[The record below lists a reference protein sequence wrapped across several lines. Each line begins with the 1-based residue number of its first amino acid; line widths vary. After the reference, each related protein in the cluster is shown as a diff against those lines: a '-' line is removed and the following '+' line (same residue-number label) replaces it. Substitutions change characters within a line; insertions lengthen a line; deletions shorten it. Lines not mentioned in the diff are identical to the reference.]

1 MIGVV
6 SSSLLGV
13 KMDKE
18 RSCVRDL
25 LEIIREIIDG
35 SLEGFQEQELFG
47 LVVQN
52 FCFFAKKIL
61 TKFMSCHVVH

>member
-25 LEIIREIIDG
+25 LEIIREIIVG
-35 SLEGFQEQELFG
+35 SLESSRMY
-47 LVVQN
+47 LVVN
-52 FCFFAKKIL
+52 IKFLILFCLKIL
-61 TKFMSCHVVH
+61 NQF

>member
-25 LEIIREIIDG
+25 LEIIREIIVG
-35 SLEGFQEQELFG
+35 SLEASKNKNC
-47 LVVQN
+47 LVWWSRISV
-52 FCFFAKKIL
+52 FLLKK
-61 TKFMSCHVVH
+61 F